1 MKKILSLAAVLFSA
15 AVLNAQTMTGRDV
28 MQLVKDRPDGESRQS
43 EMEMTLCKKNGKVRL
58 RRITSWSIDD
68 GPDTKK
74 VMFFTYPGDVRG
86 TGFLVWDYDEVG
98 RDDDKWLYLP
108 ALKKTRR
115 ISGSSSKADYFM
127 GTDFTYGDMG
137 SRNVDEDTHQ
147 LLREEDRDGHR
158 CWVVRS
164 TPLDKREV
172 YGYKV
177 SWVRQDCAVP
187 VYVEYYD
194 KLDALQRVLTMSD
207 IRQVQGFWTVHVM
220 EMRNVQTGHSTTLKV
235 LNPQYQ
241 VQVDRSLFTVN
252 KLEQGL

>member
-58 RRITSWSIDD
+58 RKITSWAIDE
-68 GPDTKK
+68 GKDTKK

-177 SWVRQDCAVP
+177 SWIRQDCAVAI
-187 VYVEYYD
+187 YVEYYD

-207 IRQVQGFWTVHVM
+207 ISQVQGFWTVHVM

-241 VQVDRSLFTVN
+241 VQADRSLFTVN

>member
-15 AVLNAQTMTGRDV
+15 AVLHAQTMTGRDV

-58 RRITSWSIDD
+58 RKITSWAIDE
-68 GPDTKK
+68 GKDTKK

-147 LLREEDRDGHR
+147 LLRQEGRDGHL

-164 TPLDKREV
+164 TPLDRREV

-177 SWVRQDCAVP
+177 SWIRQDCAVAI
-187 VYVEYYD
+187 YVEYYD

-207 IRQVQGFWTVHVM
+207 ISQVQGFWTVHVM

-241 VQVDRSLFTVN
+241 VQADKSLFTVN